1 MSDQDFNFEPQP
13 GLPAPLPAGEDLLW
27 QGSPDAAALS
37 REAFKL
43 HWITG
48 YLIVIALWRAGAAF
62 ADAGAVGAI
71 ARLLPYLALAAAGYA
86 VVRFLG
92 WMQARATVYSITSAR
107 VILRIGAALPITYTI
122 PFTCIDN
129 ASVAVDPKT
138 GHGTIALQTTGNMRL
153 SYGVLWPHVRPWF
166 LRQPQPAF
174 RAIPDAGRVARLLAD
189 AAQAK
194 LNEPRIEMQA
204 TPALVAAE

>member
-1 MSDQDFNFEPQP
+1 M
-13 GLPAPLPAGEDLLW
+13 
-27 QGSPDAAALS
+27 
-37 REAFKL
+37 
-43 HWITG
+43 
-48 YLIVIALWRAGAAF
+48 
-62 ADAGAVGAI
+62 
-71 ARLLPYLALAAAGYA
+71 
-86 VVRFLG
+86 
-92 WMQARATVYSITSAR
+92 
-107 VILRIGAALPITYTI
+107 LRIGAALPITYTI

-174 RAIPDAGRVARLLAD
+174 RAIPDAARVARLLAD

-204 TPALVAAE
+204 APALVAAE

>member
-174 RAIPDAGRVARLLAD
+174 RAIPDAARVARLLAD